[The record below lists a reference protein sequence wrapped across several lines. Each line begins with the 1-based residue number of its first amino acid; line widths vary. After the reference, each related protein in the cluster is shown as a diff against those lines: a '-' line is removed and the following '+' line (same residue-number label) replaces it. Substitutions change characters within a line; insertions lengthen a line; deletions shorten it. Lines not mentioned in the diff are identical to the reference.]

1 MFITQAGSFQVLI
14 DPTQCV
20 VGLRVDPLSGESF
33 VIPMTATTATEVATQ
48 IFWSRQ
54 CLR

>member
-1 MFITQAGSFQVLI
+1 MFITQAGSFQVLV

-33 VIPMTATTATEVATQ
+33 FIPMTATTATEVATQ
-48 IFWSRQ
+48 LFGAANA
-54 CLR
+54 